1 MSLHFVVVLQRKNR
15 ASNQTKEPRILLC
28 ALWCDIQYIT
38 NNELSSNTERC
49 LQCRWPV
56 LRNWLRGRHTFY
68 SKNETNSEY
77 EYDYDY
83 SYSQVFFLFFVSF
96 SLLSR
101 IYHIVQP
108 KPTHTH
114 AYTYRSS
121 LHDSHICICID
132 DLCRC
137 TYIWTHIYV
146 YKLYCRYFRYWR
158 VQQLCTY
165 VCTHFPTHTVGI
177 LQIPIGDIVFLLAL
191 GEFLMFLFTNSRTLA
206 YVYTYACLCVWAH
219 INKCDAWAVT
229 VVRRPPVCR
238 YVVN

>member
-1 MSLHFVVVLQRKNR
+1 MNCHQILSGACNAGDRCFAIGSVEGIPFTVR
-15 ASNQTKEPRILLC
+15 TKRT
-28 ALWCDIQYIT
+28 ANTNTIT
-38 NNELSSNTERC
+38 II
-49 LQCRWPV
+49 PIAK
-56 LRNWLRGRHTFY
+56 F
-68 SKNETNSEY
+68 
-77 EYDYDY
+77 
-83 SYSQVFFLFFVSF
+83 FFLFFVSF

-114 AYTYRSS
+114 AHTYRSS

-137 TYIWTHIYV
+137 TYIWTYIYV
-146 YKLYCRYFRYWR
+146 YNLYCRYFRYWR

-206 YVYTYACLCVWAH
+206 YVYMYACLCVWAH

-229 VVRRPPVCR
+229 VARRPPVCR